1 MARVVTLENKLEDEI
16 TPNVPDGAGTVIV
29 RVEVDGEITEQ
40 YFMPSLETAE
50 AKRTELED

>member
-1 MARVVTLENKLEDEI
+1 MARVVTLENKLEDEV

-40 YFMPSLETAE
+40 YFMPTLETAE
-50 AKRTELED
+50 AKKAELEG

>member
-1 MARVVTLENKLEDEI
+1 MARVITLENKLEDDI

-40 YFMPSLETAE
+40 YFMPTLETAE
-50 AKRTELED
+50 AKRTELEG

>member
-1 MARVVTLENKLEDEI
+1 MARVITLENKLEDEV

-40 YFMPSLETAE
+40 YFMPTLETAE
-50 AKRTELED
+50 AKRTELEG

>member
-1 MARVVTLENKLEDEI
+1 MARVITLENKLEDEI

-40 YFMPSLETAE
+40 YFMPSLTEAET
-50 AKRTELED
+50 KRRELEG

>member
-1 MARVVTLENKLEDEI
+1 MARVVILENKLKSFV

-40 YFMPSLETAE
+40 YFMPTLETAE
-50 AKRTELED
+50 AKKAELEG

>member
-1 MARVVTLENKLEDEI
+1 MARVVILENKLEDEV

-40 YFMPSLETAE
+40 YFMPTLETAE
-50 AKRTELED
+50 AKKTELEG

>member
-1 MARVVTLENKLEDEI
+1 MARVITLENKLEDEI

-40 YFMPSLETAE
+40 YFMPSLAE
-50 AKRTELED
+50 AENKRTELEE

>member
-1 MARVVTLENKLEDEI
+1 MARVVILENKLEDEV

-40 YFMPSLETAE
+40 YFMPTLETAE
-50 AKRTELED
+50 AKRTELEG

>member
-1 MARVVTLENKLEDEI
+1 MARVVTLENKLEDEV

-40 YFMPSLETAE
+40 YFMPTLETAN
-50 AKRTELED
+50 AKKAELEG

>member
-1 MARVVTLENKLEDEI
+1 MARVVTLENKLEDEV

-40 YFMPSLETAE
+40 YFMPTLETAE
-50 AKRTELED
+50 AKRTELEG